1 MNEEKTHLE
10 KFVKSFITKD
20 RSERWLYYLLE
31 KPEKIMDLSMSRF
44 YGHRNEKTTE
54 YIKREDLPKF
64 FGKDFD
70 KVKGVYFDEFDRVAE
85 FMNLSQAI
93 EKGYGREAIFSV
105 KAGELALFFTHEYEF
120 FLCQNK
126 SQ

>member
-10 KFVKSFITKD
+10 KIVKSFISKD
-20 RSERWLYYLLE
+20 RRERWFHYLLE
-31 KPEKIMDLSMSRF
+31 KPEKIMDLRMSRF
-44 YGHRNEKTTE
+44 YGQRNERTTK
-54 YIKREDLPKF
+54 YIKKEDFLKV
-64 FGKDFD
+64 FGNDFD
-70 KVKGVYFDEFDRVAE
+70 KVKGLYLDEFEGVAE
-85 FMNLSQAI
+85 FLNLSEAI